1 MLPLSGNRVILHV
14 FVMNRFIYS
23 DWLPITKK
31 EIKSRGWDD
40 VDVIII
46 SGDAYIDHPSY
57 GSSVIGR
64 LIESRGY
71 RVAIV
76 PQPNWQDDLRD
87 FKKMGPPTLFFAVTS
102 GSMDS
107 MVKHYTAG
115 KRLRSN
121 DAYSTSG
128 QTGLRPDYAV
138 VVYSNI
144 LKKLYP
150 DVPVVLGGLEA
161 SLRRSTHYDYWSDS
175 LKAPIICE
183 SKADLLIY
191 GMGEQPVL
199 ELLKL
204 MDRQLPFQSINTIL
218 QTVIVRDQHQIPKN
232 KHWEDVALHS
242 HEDCLADK
250 DKFADNFIQLEKA
263 ANSSAHVR
271 LIQRIEDK
279 YVIINPGFNKEST
292 GMLDDTYGL
301 PFTRLPHPKYKKKGP
316 IPAYDMIRH
325 SVTLHRGCF
334 GGCAFCAIAA
344 HQGKHIS
351 SRSEKSIIKEVEFIS
366 RMDDFRGY
374 ISDLGGPSANMYNMS
389 GRDEWVC
396 DRCSRPSCVYP
407 SICGNLDYDHR
418 PLMRIYD
425 KAEAVRGVKKCIVSS
440 GIRYDLLVGTGKA
453 SDEKY
458 GLSDYTRRVILK
470 NVSGRLKVAPE
481 HSSDA
486 VLSRMR
492 KPSFGLFKTFKKVF
506 DKITVE
512 ENLNQHILPYLISS
526 HPGSKPEDMAQLAYE
541 TKCMG
546 FKLEQVQDFTPT
558 PMTLSSTIYYTGK
571 DPYTGKRVYTAK
583 NKREKAEQRLFFF
596 WSKKENKQKIIDTLK
611 RIGRSDLIKKLYG

>member
-1 MLPLSGNRVILHV
+1 
-14 FVMNRFIYS
+14 MNRFIANK
-23 DWLPITKK
+23 WLPITKE
-31 EIKSRGWDD
+31 EIKFRGWDD

-46 SGDAYIDHPSY
+46 TGDAYIDHPSY

-71 RVAIV
+71 RVAMV

-87 FKKMGPPTLFFAVTS
+87 FKKMGPPRLFFAVTS

-107 MVKHYTAG
+107 MVKHYTAA

-121 DAYSTSG
+121 DAYSTGG

-138 VVYSNI
+138 IVYSHI

-150 DVPVVLGGLEA
+150 DVPVIIGGLEA

-199 ELLKL
+199 QLLKL
-204 MDRQLPFQSINTIL
+204 MDRKLPFKSINTIP
-218 QTVIVRDQHQIPKN
+218 QTVIVRGERGIPKN
-232 KHWEDVALHS
+232 KHWEDITLHS

-263 ANSSAHVR
+263 ANSSALVR
-271 LIQRIEDK
+271 LVQRVKDK
-279 YVIINPGFNKEST
+279 YVIINPRFNKEST
-292 GMLDDTYGL
+292 ALLDKIYGL
-301 PFTRLPHPKYKKKGP
+301 PYTRLPHPKYKKKGP
-316 IPAYDMIRH
+316 IAAYDMIRH

-351 SRSEKSIIKEVEFIS
+351 SRSEKSIIAEVKFIS
-366 RMDDFRGY
+366 GMDDFRGY
-374 ISDLGGPSANMYNMS
+374 ISDLGGPSANMYHMT
-389 GRDEWVC
+389 GRDERIC
-396 DRCSRPSCVYP
+396 GRCSRPSCVYP

-425 KAEAVRGVKKCIVSS
+425 KAEAVNGVKKCIVSS
-440 GIRYDLLVGTGKA
+440 GIRYDLLVGTGQS

-481 HSSDA
+481 HSSGF
-486 VLSRMR
+486 VLSIMR
-492 KPSFGLFKTFKKVF
+492 KPSFGLFKKFKKVF
-506 DKITVE
+506 DKISVE
-512 ENLNQHILPYLISS
+512 KNLNQRIVPYLISS
-526 HPGSKPEDMAQLAYE
+526 HPGSSPEDMAQLAYD
-541 TKCMG
+541 TKCLG
-546 FKLEQVQDFTPT
+546 FKLEQVQDYTPT

-571 DPYTGKRVYTAK
+571 DPYTGKRLYTAK
-583 NKREKAEQRLFFF
+583 NKKERAEQRLFFF
-596 WSKKENKQKIIDTLK
+596 WYKREHKRKIIDMLK
-611 RIGRSDLIKKLYG
+611 KIDRKELIEKLYGQ

>member
-1 MLPLSGNRVILHV
+1 
-14 FVMNRFIYS
+14 MNRYTID

-46 SGDAYIDHPSY
+46 TGDAYIDHPSY

-87 FKKMGPPTLFFAVTS
+87 FKKMGPPRLFFAVTS

-121 DAYSTSG
+121 DAYSTGG

-150 DVPVVLGGLEA
+150 DIPVVVGGLEA

-191 GMGEQPVL
+191 GMGEKPVL
-199 ELLKL
+199 ELLNL
-204 MDRQLPFQSINTIL
+204 MDRNLPFQSINTIL
-218 QTVIVRDQHQIPKN
+218 QTVLVRDEHHIPKN
-232 KHWEDVALHS
+232 KHWKDVALYS

-250 DKFADNFIQLEKA
+250 DKFADNFIQLEKT
-263 ANSSAHVR
+263 ANSSVRVR
-271 LIQRIEDK
+271 LIQKVEDK
-279 YVIINPGFNKEST
+279 YVIINPGFIKEST
-292 GMLDDTYGL
+292 AQLDKTYGM
-301 PFTRLPHPKYKKKGP
+301 PYTRLPHPKYKEKGP

-334 GGCAFCAIAA
+334 GGCAFCAISA

-351 SRSEKSIIKEVEFIS
+351 SRSEKSIIKEVEVIS
-366 RMDDFRGY
+366 RMNDFRGY
-374 ISDLGGPSANMYNMS
+374 ISDLGGPSANMYKMS
-389 GRDEWVC
+389 GRDERVC
-396 DRCSRPSCVYP
+396 GRCSRPSCIYP

-418 PLMRIYD
+418 PLVRIYD
-425 KAEAVRGVKKCIVSS
+425 KAESVRGVKKCIVSS
-440 GIRYDLLVGTGKA
+440 GIRYDLLVGTGKE

-458 GLSDYTRRVILK
+458 GLSDYTRQVITK

-481 HSSDA
+481 HSSDT

-506 DKITVE
+506 DRISAEK
-512 ENLNQHILPYLISS
+512 NLNQQIVPYLISS
-526 HPGSKPEDMAQLAYE
+526 HPGSEPEDMAQLAYE
-541 TKCMG
+541 TKCLG

-571 DPYTGKRVYTAK
+571 DPYTGKRVYTAISK
-583 NKREKAEQRLFFF
+583 KEKAEQRLFFF
-596 WSKKENKQKIIDTLK
+596 WYKKENKRKVIVALK
-611 RIGRSDLIKKLYG
+611 KIGRSDLIKKIFG

>member
-1 MLPLSGNRVILHV
+1 
-14 FVMNRFIYS
+14 MNRFIANS
-23 DWLPITKK
+23 WLPITKG

-46 SGDAYIDHPSY
+46 TGDAYVDHPSY
-57 GSSVIGR
+57 GSAVIGR

-87 FKKMGPPTLFFAVTS
+87 FKKMGPPRLFFAVTS

-107 MVKHYTAG
+107 MVKHYTAA

-121 DAYSTSG
+121 DAYSTGG

-138 VVYSNI
+138 VVYSHI

-161 SLRRSTHYDYWSDS
+161 SLRRSTHYDYWSDA
-175 LKAPIICE
+175 LKVPIICE

-204 MDRQLPFQSINTIL
+204 MDRKLPFQSINTIL
-218 QTVIVRDQHQIPKN
+218 QTVIVRDEHQIPKN
-232 KHWEDVALHS
+232 KHWEDIALHP

-263 ANSSAHVR
+263 SNSSARVR
-271 LIQRIEDK
+271 LIQRVEDK
-279 YVIINPGFNKEST
+279 YVIINPGYIKEST
-292 GMLDDTYGL
+292 ALLDKTYGL
-301 PFTRLPHPKYKKKGP
+301 PYTRLPHPKYKKKRP

-351 SRSEKSIIKEVEFIS
+351 SRSEKSIIEEVAFIS
-366 RMDDFRGY
+366 GMDDFRGY
-374 ISDLGGPSANMYNMS
+374 ISDLGGPSANMYNMA
-389 GRDEWVC
+389 GRDESIC
-396 DRCSRPSCVYP
+396 DKCSRPSCVYP

-425 KAEAVRGVKKCIVSS
+425 KAEAVGGVKKCIVSS
-440 GIRYDLLVGTGKA
+440 GIRYDLLVGTGRA

-458 GLSDYTRRVILK
+458 GLSDYTLRVILK

-481 HSSDA
+481 HSSES
-486 VLSRMR
+486 VLTRMR
-492 KPSFGLFKTFKKVF
+492 KPSFGLFKKFKKVF
-506 DKITVE
+506 DKISVE
-512 ENLNQHILPYLISS
+512 EDLNQQIVPYFISS

-541 TKCMG
+541 TKCLG
-546 FKLEQVQDFTPT
+546 FKLEQVQDYTPT

-583 NKREKAEQRLFFF
+583 NKREKAEQRLFLF
-596 WSKKENKQKIIDTLK
+596 WYKRENKRKVIDVLK
-611 RIGRSDLIKKLYG
+611 KIGRSELIKKLYG

>member
-1 MLPLSGNRVILHV
+1 V
-14 FVMNRFIYS
+14 FVMNRYTVD

-40 VDVIII
+40 VDVVIIT
-46 SGDAYIDHPSY
+46 GDAYIDHPSY

-64 LIESRGY
+64 LIESRRY

-87 FKKMGPPTLFFAVTS
+87 FRKMGVPRLFFAVTS

-115 KRLRSN
+115 KRLRTN
-121 DAYSTSG
+121 DAYSTGG
-128 QTGLRPDYAV
+128 QTGLRPDYAA

-175 LKAPIICE
+175 LKAPIIYE

-204 MDRQLPFQSINTIL
+204 MDRNLPFKSINTIA
-218 QTVIVRDQHQIPKN
+218 QTVIVRDEHHIPKN
-232 KHWEDVALHS
+232 KQWKDVALHS

-250 DKFADNFIQLEKA
+250 DKFADNFTQLEKTA
-263 ANSSAHVR
+263 ISSARVR
-271 LIQRIEDK
+271 LIQRVEDK
-279 YVIINPGFNKEST
+279 FVVINPGFIKESEAQ
-292 GMLDDTYGL
+292 LDKSYSL
-301 PFTRLPHPKYKKKGP
+301 PYTRLPHPKYRKKGP
-316 IPAYDMIRH
+316 IPAYNMIRH

-334 GGCAFCAIAA
+334 GGCAFCAICA

-351 SRSEKSIIKEVEFIS
+351 SRSEKSIIEEVESIS

-374 ISDLGGPSANMYNMS
+374 ISDLGGPSANMYKMS
-389 GRDEWVC
+389 GRDQRVC
-396 DRCSRPSCVYP
+396 GRCSRPSCVYP

-418 PLMRIYD
+418 PLMSIYD
-425 KAEAVRGVKKCIVSS
+425 KAEAVRGVKKCIISS
-440 GIRYDLLVGTGKA
+440 GIRYDLLVGTGKEP
-453 SDEKY
+453 DEKY
-458 GLSDYTRRVILK
+458 GLSDYTRRVISK

-481 HSSDA
+481 HSSDS
-486 VLSRMR
+486 VLARMR
-492 KPSFGLFKTFKKVF
+492 KPSFGLFKVFKKVF
-506 DKITVE
+506 DKISSE
-512 ENLNQHILPYLISS
+512 KNLNQQIVPYFISS
-526 HPGSKPEDMAQLAYE
+526 HPGSEPEDMAQLAYE
-541 TKCMG
+541 TKCLG

-583 NKREKAEQRLFFF
+583 RDKERAEQRLFFF
-596 WSKKENKQKIIDTLK
+596 WYKKENKRKVVDTLK
-611 RIGRSDLIKKLYG
+611 KIGRSDLIKKIYGSRLSD